1 MVGVNKGSSDNA
13 KAIINGKINNPF
25 VRPDNQGVIALIL
38 IFLLILFGIAIG
50 ILLFTKQN

>member
-25 VRPDNQGVIALIL
+25 VRPDN
-38 IFLLILFGIAIG
+38 
-50 ILLFTKQN
+50 